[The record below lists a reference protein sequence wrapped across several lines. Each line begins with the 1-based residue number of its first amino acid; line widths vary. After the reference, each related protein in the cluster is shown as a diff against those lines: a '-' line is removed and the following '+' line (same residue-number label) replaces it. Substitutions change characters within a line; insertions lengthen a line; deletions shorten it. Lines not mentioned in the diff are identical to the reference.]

1 MAFEWMKNLKS
12 PLEAL
17 KPFSQDFSSFE
28 AGDPVD
34 WEALGW
40 TVKRTYYLIHKGYL
54 KDPTIEKPSNKS
66 EERQVKVQKKAVK
79 KKKPTSSKK
88 KKKKR
93 VKITKKKKP
102 NTSSKE

>member
-17 KPFSQDFSSFE
+17 KPFTQDLSSFE

-40 TVKRTYYLIHKGYL
+40 TAKRVYYLIHKGYL
-54 KDPTIEKPSNKS
+54 EDPTLEKPSSKS
-66 EERQVKVQKKAVK
+66 EEKRVTVQKKAA
-79 KKKPTSSKK
+79 KK
-88 KKKKR
+88 KKKK
-93 VKITKKKKP
+93 VSKKKKP
-102 NTSSKE
+102 ASSPKE